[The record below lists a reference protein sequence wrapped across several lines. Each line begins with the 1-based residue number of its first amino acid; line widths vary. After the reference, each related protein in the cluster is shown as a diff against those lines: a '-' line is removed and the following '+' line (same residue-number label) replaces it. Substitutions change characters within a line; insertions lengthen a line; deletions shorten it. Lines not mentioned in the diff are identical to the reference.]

1 MQENVFR
8 FAIQIKA
15 GRTVLGWS
23 QTELAKRAGIAR
35 PTVARIESFTMQP
48 KLETAEKIKD
58 ALRNAGIEFSDH
70 QPERI
75 GCPGLEHPSR
85 GPAQEKHQHD
95 RRRRARDQQSRIM
108 PRQRQHRIG
117 QPMVKRGKRD
127 QQAHRQHR
135 SGGCIA
141 KRGYRQHHPRRA
153 GHPAAL
159 QGTARHHRHPGHGR
173 AVA

>member
-1 MQENVFR
+1 MIQIVSEKYGMMQENVFR

-70 QPERI
+70 QPERGFTMI
-75 GCPGLEHPSR
+75 
-85 GPAQEKHQHD
+85 
-95 RRRRARDQQSRIM
+95 
-108 PRQRQHRIG
+108 
-117 QPMVKRGKRD
+117 VK
-127 QQAHRQHR
+127 
-135 SGGCIA
+135 S
-141 KRGYRQHHPRRA
+141 
-153 GHPAAL
+153 AAL
-159 QGTARHHRHPGHGR
+159 QSQRDEISRQEIEVTKKVIEQFSGLINKG
-173 AVA
+173 

>member
-1 MQENVFR
+1 MIQIVSEKYGMMQENVFR

-70 QPERI
+70 QPERGFTMI
-75 GCPGLEHPSR
+75 
-85 GPAQEKHQHD
+85 
-95 RRRRARDQQSRIM
+95 
-108 PRQRQHRIG
+108 
-117 QPMVKRGKRD
+117 VK
-127 QQAHRQHR
+127 
-135 SGGCIA
+135 SG
-141 KRGYRQHHPRRA
+141 
-153 GHPAAL
+153 AL
-159 QGTARHHRHPGHGR
+159 QTQRDEISRQEIEVTKKVIEQFSGLINKG
-173 AVA
+173 